1 MNATP
6 TSQYKI
12 DSKLHEQERDVA
24 KYWDGNNI
32 RLLMLGL
39 ENQSAIDSDMPLRVM
54 GYDGAAYRHQLNMD
68 EEVTSEDGKKYRK
81 KNPRYPVVTI
91 VLHFGE
97 KEWKK
102 PLSLMDTFKNMDK
115 LPAELRPFIHDY
127 SINVFDIPRL
137 TLEQVKLFKSDFR
150 YVAEYLVC
158 KRLNKDYQPDKELL
172 RHKDE
177 VLKLMKILTGDN
189 RYEELLNDFAG
200 EESVSMC
207 DVLDKVEARGR
218 IEGIIEGQ
226 EKVNALNK
234 ILIEAKRIY
243 CLSESPTTK
252 ASKSDSLPAES
263 KKKKLQDDYGLQMVK
278 EFEEKVNEM
287 CNLGEGI
294 AEKNKALGKAEGMA
308 EGMVIGK
315 AEGIMEEK
323 IRSAKNFIDAGFAT
337 VASLKESGLYTDDE
351 IEAIAAP

>member
-1 MNATP
+1 MAEKDIAEKTLEAYNDVFADIVNVLVFGGKQVIKPESLMNATL

-12 DSKLHEQERDVA
+12 DNKLHEQERDVA

-39 ENQSAIDSDMPLRVM
+39 ENQSAIDSDMPLRVI

-91 VLHFGE
+91 VIHFGE

-177 VLKLMKILTGDN
+177 VLKLMKILTSDN
-189 RYEELLNDFAG
+189 RYEALLNDFAG
-200 EESVSMC
+200 EESISMC

-218 IEGIIEGQ
+218 IEGINEINDMNAWLSLNQ
-226 EKVNALNK
+226 RMDDLMKSFTDKVLQSK
-234 ILIEAKRIY
+234 LLDEYR
-243 CLSESPTTK
+243 K
-252 ASKSDSLPAES
+252 ATGHTA
-263 KKKKLQDDYGLQMVK
+263 
-278 EFEEKVNEM
+278 
-287 CNLGEGI
+287 
-294 AEKNKALGKAEGMA
+294 MA
-308 EGMVIGK
+308 
-315 AEGIMEEK
+315 
-323 IRSAKNFIDAGFAT
+323 
-337 VASLKESGLYTDDE
+337 
-351 IEAIAAP
+351 

>member
-1 MNATP
+1 MAEKDIAEKTLEAYNDVFADIVNVLVFGGKQVIKPESLMNATP

-12 DSKLHEQERDVA
+12 DNKLHEQERDVA

-39 ENQSAIDSDMPLRVM
+39 ENQSAIDSDMPLRVI

-102 PLSLMDTFKNMDK
+102 PLSLVDTFKNMDK

-189 RYEELLNDFAG
+189 RYEALLNDFAG
-200 EESVSMC
+200 EESISMC

-218 IEGIIEGQ
+218 IEGINEINDMNAWLSLNQ
-226 EKVNALNK
+226 RMDDLMKSFTDKVLQSK
-234 ILIEAKRIY
+234 LLDEYR
-243 CLSESPTTK
+243 K
-252 ASKSDSLPAES
+252 ATGHTA
-263 KKKKLQDDYGLQMVK
+263 
-278 EFEEKVNEM
+278 
-287 CNLGEGI
+287 
-294 AEKNKALGKAEGMA
+294 MA
-308 EGMVIGK
+308 
-315 AEGIMEEK
+315 
-323 IRSAKNFIDAGFAT
+323 
-337 VASLKESGLYTDDE
+337 
-351 IEAIAAP
+351 

>member
-1 MNATP
+1 MAEKDIAEKTLEAYNDVFADIVNVLVFGGKQVIKPESLMNATP

-12 DSKLHEQERDVA
+12 DNKLHEQERDVA

-39 ENQSAIDSDMPLRVM
+39 ENQSAIDSDMPLRVI

-189 RYEELLNDFAG
+189 RYEALLNDFAG
-200 EESVSMC
+200 EESISMC

-218 IEGIIEGQ
+218 IEGINEINDMNAWLSLNQ
-226 EKVNALNK
+226 RMDDLMKSFTDKVLQSK
-234 ILIEAKRIY
+234 LLDEYR
-243 CLSESPTTK
+243 K
-252 ASKSDSLPAES
+252 ATGHTA
-263 KKKKLQDDYGLQMVK
+263 
-278 EFEEKVNEM
+278 
-287 CNLGEGI
+287 
-294 AEKNKALGKAEGMA
+294 MA
-308 EGMVIGK
+308 
-315 AEGIMEEK
+315 
-323 IRSAKNFIDAGFAT
+323 
-337 VASLKESGLYTDDE
+337 
-351 IEAIAAP
+351 

>member
-1 MNATP
+1 MAEKDIAEKTLEAYNDVFADIVNVLVFGGKQVIKPESLMNATP

-12 DSKLHEQERDVA
+12 DNKLHEQERDVA

-39 ENQSAIDSDMPLRVM
+39 ENQSAIDSDMPLRVI

-218 IEGIIEGQ
+218 IEGINEINDMNAWLSLNQ
-226 EKVNALNK
+226 RMDDLLKSFTDKVLQSK
-234 ILIEAKRIY
+234 LLDEYR
-243 CLSESPTTK
+243 K
-252 ASKSDSLPAES
+252 ATGHA
-263 KKKKLQDDYGLQMVK
+263 
-278 EFEEKVNEM
+278 
-287 CNLGEGI
+287 
-294 AEKNKALGKAEGMA
+294 AMA
-308 EGMVIGK
+308 
-315 AEGIMEEK
+315 
-323 IRSAKNFIDAGFAT
+323 
-337 VASLKESGLYTDDE
+337 
-351 IEAIAAP
+351 

>member
-1 MNATP
+1 MAEKDIAEKTLEAYNDVFADIVNVLVFGGKQVIKPESLMNATP

-12 DSKLHEQERDVA
+12 DNKLHEQERDVA

-39 ENQSAIDSDMPLRVM
+39 ENQSAIDSDMPLRVI

-102 PLSLMDTFKNMDK
+102 PLSLVDTFKNMDK

-127 SINVFDIPRL
+127 SINVFDVPRL

-189 RYEELLNDFAG
+189 RYEALLNDFAG
-200 EESVSMC
+200 EESISMC

-218 IEGIIEGQ
+218 IEGINEINDMNAWLSLNQ
-226 EKVNALNK
+226 RMDDLMKSFTDKVLQSK
-234 ILIEAKRIY
+234 LLDEYR
-243 CLSESPTTK
+243 K
-252 ASKSDSLPAES
+252 ATGHTA
-263 KKKKLQDDYGLQMVK
+263 
-278 EFEEKVNEM
+278 
-287 CNLGEGI
+287 
-294 AEKNKALGKAEGMA
+294 MA
-308 EGMVIGK
+308 
-315 AEGIMEEK
+315 
-323 IRSAKNFIDAGFAT
+323 
-337 VASLKESGLYTDDE
+337 
-351 IEAIAAP
+351 